1 MERPENVMQQKLF
14 SSKSSSSR
22 NNLHQPPSPNIVTPP
37 PPSSSSTSIFMED
50 SSGIVGM
57 ISNNLTYLIIG
68 LLAVCFGI
76 CVFLYR
82 EVKNLKIEIEDCV
95 KNVQKVGEIEKIVSG
110 FEKKLNHLLQVPRVQ
125 MPSRLPPGA
134 AAQLIRQ
141 QQQQSTP
148 KPKEEIMTKGGE
160 ETKCED
166 GVCEIPDLTTKHQAQ
181 QQQPTKK
188 VIDI

>member
-22 NNLHQPPSPNIVTPP
+22 NNVPQPPSPNIVTPP
-37 PPSSSSTSIFMED
+37 SSSPSIFMED
-50 SSGIVGM
+50 SSGFVGM
-57 ISNNLTYLIIG
+57 ISNNMTYLIIG
-68 LLAVCFGI
+68 LVAVCFGI

-110 FEKKLNHLLQVPRVQ
+110 FEKKLNHLLQAPRVQ

-141 QQQQSTP
+141 QQQQQQQSNP
-148 KPKEEIMTKGGE
+148 KPKEEMMKKGND

-166 GVCEIPDLTTKHQAQ
+166 GVCEIPDLTTKHQT
-181 QQQPTKK
+181 QQPTKK
-188 VIDI
+188 VIDL